1 MRVLIKVLSLD
12 GGGIRGLIPSTILA
26 EIESRMGKPI
36 SHCFDLIAG
45 TSTGGILALGLTCP
59 NSGGAPKYSAK
70 ELCALYGDFGDD
82 IFKSTF
88 SRKLKTCGGLFH
100 AKYSHHPL
108 ESVLTRYFSDVT
120 LNDALSPVLI
130 SSYDIE
136 NRVPFFFKSWK
147 DDRRHISMV
156 DAARAT
162 SAAPTFFEPHQVVVG
177 EKVRT
182 LIDGGVYLNNPAMSA
197 YVEAKKMF
205 TMEDEFMVVSIG
217 TGENTRAI
225 EYNEAK
231 SWRMLSWT
239 VPVINIVLDGVSK
252 AVDYQLKLVLGE
264 NFMRLQTT
272 LDRAS
277 DDIDRSDLINLS
289 ALESEAEEI
298 LAEQYKV
305 IDSICEKLAA
315 NPEKH
320 QMPHVPK
327 MINV

>member
-1 MRVLIKVLSLD
+1 MSVLIKVLSLD
-12 GGGIRGLIPSTILA
+12 GGGIRGLIPSTILS

-59 NSGGAPKYSAK
+59 NFGGAPKYSAQ
-70 ELCALYGDFGDD
+70 ELCGLYRDFGDE

-88 SRKLKTCGGLFH
+88 SRSLRTMGGLLH
-100 AKYSHHPL
+100 AKYSHKPL
-108 ESVLTRYFSDVT
+108 ESVLDRYFGTST

-136 NRVPFFFKSWK
+136 KRVPFFFKSWK
-147 DDRRHISMV
+147 ADRRNVSMF

-162 SAAPTFFEPHQVVVG
+162 SAAPTFFEPHQVSIDG
-177 EKVRT
+177 KRRT

-205 TMEDEFMVVSIG
+205 PMEDEFLVVSIG
-217 TGENTRAI
+217 TGENTRCI
-225 EYNEAK
+225 EYAEAK
-231 SWRMLSWT
+231 SWGMVSWT
-239 VPVINIVLDGVSK
+239 MPVINIVLDGVSK

-264 NFMRLQTT
+264 NFVRLQTT

-277 DDIDRSDLINLS
+277 DDMDRSDRINLS

-298 LAEQYKV
+298 LADQYSMVDKV
-305 IDSICEKLAA
+305 CEKLSA
-315 NPEKH
+315 NPNKTV
-320 QMPHVPK
+320 MPHAPEMTRV
-327 MINV
+327 